1 MGGDGRGKPWP
12 FPGVRPVCQLPASEP
27 GRWERVGGGGS
38 TVWSPG
44 WWGAAVWEPG
54 SWVRLAPQEPGAG
67 PELGAGGHSGQQA
80 ELAGSCGGCSL
91 SLPTVPRVSED
102 WERVAA
108 RLFLGGGASDA
119 APLRPPGENTVPHS
133 KGVCAPPGEDL
144 LCRWLPFWV
153 PRLPTHPLLFKTEVG
168 LGTDGSSQLILV
180 GSGKTVRAFLLVPAP
195 PQSPASWDSHH
206 STLAPLPLLD

>member
-12 FPGVRPVCQLPASEP
+12 LPGVRPVCQLPASEP

-108 RLFLGGGASDA
+108 RLCSWEVGPQTLPLYAPRGKTQSLTPKGSV
-119 APLRPPGENTVPHS
+119 PLRERTCSVDGFPSGSQGCPRTLS
-133 KGVCAPPGEDL
+133 SLKQKWDL
-144 LCRWLPFWV
+144 
-153 PRLPTHPLLFKTEVG
+153 G
-168 LGTDGSSQLILV
+168 QMD
-180 GSGKTVRAFLLVPAP
+180 
-195 PQSPASWDSHH
+195 PAS
-206 STLAPLPLLD
+206 